1 VKRLVAVPGAAL
13 FVLSCALVR
22 GGLFDRHPYGDVHLY
37 AHYAHEMT
45 SGHPYGHVPY
55 RDFFDEY
62 PVLAQPLFFL
72 VRLLPGP
79 FVTSFKWTMAICG
92 AAAVVLLVELLVTVS
107 ASLPR
112 IVVAVGVAGLSPLLV
127 GPVFINTYDLFPAL
141 LTAGAVLALLRGR
154 RTTTYVLLA
163 LAVAAKVYPL
173 VLLPLLLI
181 DAWDRGGREEV
192 KRALGWFAG
201 VLVLV
206 HLPFAIA
213 GPGGLRFS
221 YWVQLKRGLEVESLA
236 GGVLLVLDRL
246 GLHRVTLRDE
256 APGSRDAVGSLADA
270 LAVVSSLVLVTAVLY
285 VAWLY
290 LRGHRDWLL
299 AAAAAVTAFVAFN
312 KVLSPQYTAWLVPL
326 VPAAGFAA
334 SAVLVAVLALTHL
347 EWDRFATG
355 HGSVEHWGQVLSWW
369 ILVRDLALV
378 ALFLLLAVKL
388 RAGARSQSS
397 R

>member
-1 VKRLVAVPGAAL
+1 VKRLVAAPGAAL
-13 FVLSCALVR
+13 FVLSCVLVR
-22 GGLFDRHPYGDVHLY
+22 GGLFDHHPYGDAHLY
-37 AHYAHEMT
+37 GHYAHEMT
-45 SGHPYGHVPY
+45 SGRIPY

-62 PVLAQPLFFL
+62 PVLAQPLFFV

-92 AAAVVLLVELLVTVS
+92 AAALVLLVELLV
-107 ASLPR
+107 AAGAPLLR
-112 IVVAVGVAGLSPLLV
+112 VAAAAAVAAASPLLV
-127 GPVFINTYDLFPAL
+127 GPVFLNTYDLFPAL
-141 LTAGAVLALLRGR
+141 LTAAALLAFLRGR
-154 RTTTYVLLA
+154 RRTTYVLLA
-163 LAVAAKVYPL
+163 LAVAAKVYPV
-173 VLLPLLLI
+173 VLLPIVLVE
-181 DAWDRGGREEV
+181 AWELGGREEV

-206 HLPFAIA
+206 HLPFAVL

-221 YWVQLKRGLEVESLA
+221 YWLQLKRGLEVESLA

-246 GLHRVTLRDE
+246 GLHSVALRDE
-256 APGSRDAVGSLADA
+256 APGSRDAVGSLPAA
-270 LAVVSSLVLVTAVLY
+270 LAAVSSLALVTAVLY

-290 LRGHRDWLL
+290 LRGHRDRLV

-326 VPAAGFAA
+326 VPAAGLAA
-334 SAVLVAVLALTHL
+334 SAVLVVVLALTHA
-347 EWDRFATG
+347 EFNRFAES

-369 ILVRDLALV
+369 ILARDVALV
-378 ALFLLLAVKL
+378 GLFAVLAVKL
-388 RAGARSQSS
+388 RAGARPRSP